1 MCRSKRNNTR
11 LYPSLYTTKGC
22 IETRLLQRLRKNTN
36 KSHVDLI
43 VGGNNTPNST
53 TISISKT
60 TTSWEQVIGRT
71 SQEQCTYSKTAA
83 HAHSALIPKPSSFL
97 RNHFITLSCNLP
109 SAFFLTETYRCLY
122 YEGDNLLILTNSLL
136 QTRSH
141 KNLILYRFCNALVT
155 LLKSTG
161 ADQVADPSL
170 LSFGVYDP
178 TCALNQFLPA
188 TIFFSVI
195 ICDASLSNGS
205 FTIY

>member
-22 IETRLLQRLRKNTN
+22 IETRLLQSWEIQIRNTN

-43 VGGNNTPNST
+43 VGGNTPNST

-109 SAFFLTETYRCLY
+109 SAFFFDRNLPMLVLWGVTTYLSWPIASSKRGHTRTWFCIVSAM
-122 YEGDNLLILTNSLL
+122 LL
-136 QTRSH
+136 
-141 KNLILYRFCNALVT
+141 
-155 LLKSTG
+155 
-161 ADQVADPSL
+161 
-170 LSFGVYDP
+170 
-178 TCALNQFLPA
+178 
-188 TIFFSVI
+188 
-195 ICDASLSNGS
+195 
-205 FTIY
+205 

>member
-22 IETRLLQRLRKNTN
+22 IETRLLQSWEIQIRNTN

-43 VGGNNTPNST
+43 VGGNTPNST

-97 RNHFITLSCNLP
+97 RNHFITLSCTLP
-109 SAFFLTETYRCLY
+109 SAFFFWHTDACIMR
-122 YEGDNLLILTNSLL
+122 GDNLFILTNSLL

-188 TIFFSVI
+188 TIFF
-195 ICDASLSNGS
+195 CDNLW
-205 FTIY
+205 